1 MARGLHRQLVSGLQ
15 DEKRQL
21 IGLQLHQYD
30 GFDEAF
36 AATEDFWRVATA
48 ELAPTH
54 WMRHQVRSLR
64 CQCLLELPGKGVN
77 AAMLLAEHLAAE
89 RLLVPRAHLQ
99 RIHTWN
105 QFRAAMN
112 AVPPALRP
120 RVLDRAVASYGPF
133 EFDWLSEVKGWM
145 SRPGG
150 VALPSAKGVRT
161 IVGAPG
167 GDMLAR
173 SAAGWGMRSA

>member
-1 MARGLHRQLVSGLQ
+1 MSRIARAFV
-15 DEKRQL
+15 E
-21 IGLQLHQYD
+21 IG
-30 GFDEAF
+30 
-36 AATEDFWRVATA
+36 
-48 ELAPTH
+48 
-54 WMRHQVRSLR
+54 
-64 CQCLLELPGKGVN
+64 GV
-77 AAMLLAEHLAAE
+77 
-89 RLLVPRAHLQ
+89 
-99 RIHTWN
+99 
-105 QFRAAMN
+105 RAAVRP
-112 AVPPALRP
+112 AGAAPELIPHGYLASLPPALRP